1 MMKMKSNLKSIRI
14 NKFIALSG
22 YCSRKQADNLIT
34 KGKVKINGKKC
45 SKLGLM
51 ISLDD
56 LVTVDG
62 MSIIPEKK
70 QYILLNKPKGFS
82 IKNNMKGKTVFDLLK
97 KIEEKL
103 FPVGDLDDDISGLL
117 LLTNDNKLLEKLISP
132 SLKLKKIYSVILDKA
147 ISKNDVEIIKSEF
160 IIANKKVSIEK
171 VKKLENDNE
180 VGVEINGDE
189 NKIFNKIFNKINL
202 KIIKLDRVMLGP
214 LTKKDL
220 PRGKWR
226 SLKKNEIRNLKSFL
240 N

>member
-1 MMKMKSNLKSIRI
+1 MVY
-14 NKFIALSG
+14 LSFT
-22 YCSRKQADNLIT
+22 Y
-34 KGKVKINGKKC
+34 
-45 SKLGLM
+45 
-51 ISLDD
+51 
-56 LVTVDG
+56 
-62 MSIIPEKK
+62 
-70 QYILLNKPKGFS
+70 
-82 IKNNMKGKTVFDLLK
+82 LK

-226 SLKKNEIRNLKSFL
+226 KLKHNEVRNLKSFI